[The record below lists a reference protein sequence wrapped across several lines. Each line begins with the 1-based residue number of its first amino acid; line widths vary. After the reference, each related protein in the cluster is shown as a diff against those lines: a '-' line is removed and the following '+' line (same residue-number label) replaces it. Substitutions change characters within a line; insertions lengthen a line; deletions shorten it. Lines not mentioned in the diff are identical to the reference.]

1 MGEYDKNV
9 HSSPDISI
17 YTDICQLYQLLPF
30 LTNFGAL
37 GLNVGIPNHFR
48 CRKVIY
54 SSQVGLKIGE

>member
-17 YTDICQLYQLLPF
+17 YTDICQLYQFWPF

-54 SSQVGLKIGE
+54 SSQAGLKIGE